1 MVGAVVSVVRSGED
15 VAVAEVDVVEDS
27 AEDGET
33 QISGELVGAVV
44 SGAPTLKRLQLSQP
58 RTPTIAST
66 ATTPT
71 ASTATTPTASTAMTP
86 APGPPGCPSV
96 AGAPPSGPRNSFSA
110 DMVPPSSRRGL

>member
-71 ASTATTPTASTAMTP
+71 ASTAMTP

-96 AGAPPSGPRNSFSA
+96 AGPRRRVRGIRSR
-110 DMVPPSSRRGL
+110 PTWSRRPLAVVSDAGG

>member
-1 MVGAVVSVVRSGED
+1 MVGAVVSVVRSGEN

-44 SGAPTLKRLQLSQP
+44 SGAPTLKRLQLTQP
-58 RTPTIAST
+58 RTPTI
-66 ATTPT
+66 